1 MKPFIKWAGGK
12 NSLLDKIQKRLP
24 DYVHSQDF
32 CLVEPFVGG
41 GAVSLWALSDL
52 PHLKQLIINDYNADL
67 TNVYQVI
74 KNKPDDLIKYIE
86 NMQNHYD
93 KLTDIESKKPYFYH
107 KRDVFNQRNGNDVE
121 QAGLFIFLN
130 KSAFNGL
137 YRVNKNNQFNVPI
150 GSYKK
155 PTFID
160 KDNILTIS
168 KKIQNT
174 KILTGDFELVLN
186 HLPNNFP
193 CLFYLDPP
201 YRPISDTASFT
212 SYSDSGF
219 DDNEQKRLAN
229 FCKKIDKLGHYFL
242 LSNSD
247 PKNTNLSDD
256 FFDELYQDFKIERIQ
271 ANRTISASSV
281 GRKKINEIIV
291 SNGFNMKL
299 AFDDFLNSM
308 SETNTTLDYFTDFD
322 KVKKNV
328 AQIEIKLN
336 QLNYLL
342 GKDDLKQAVYD
353 LYAEC
358 PNAFSIL
365 EILIAVRKKEQKK
378 SLDEKGQVVTL
389 NSYFQ
394 SADKIIDFLNNTG
407 LADVFRDKNIKNLVD
422 YVFGIEVGLDTN
434 ARKNRGGDN
443 MSKAVQLLF
452 DNADIYYKKE
462 VRNTIFTDIESLGA
476 DVKQFDFVIK
486 TKRKTYVIETNYYNS
501 GGSKLNEVARA
512 YTDVAPKINQYP
524 QYEFVWITDGQGWK
538 TAKNKLQEAYT
549 HIPSVYNLYT
559 LQSFIEQVNS
569 EGVIRDW

>member
-1 MKPFIKWAGGK
+1 
-12 NSLLDKIQKRLP
+12 
-24 DYVHSQDF
+24 
-32 CLVEPFVGG
+32 
-41 GAVSLWALSDL
+41 
-52 PHLKQLIINDYNADL
+52 
-67 TNVYQVI
+67 
-74 KNKPDDLIKYIE
+74 
-86 NMQNHYD
+86 
-93 KLTDIESKKPYFYH
+93 
-107 KRDVFNQRNGNDVE
+107 
-121 QAGLFIFLN
+121 
-130 KSAFNGL
+130 
-137 YRVNKNNQFNVPI
+137 
-150 GSYKK
+150 
-155 PTFID
+155 
-160 KDNILTIS
+160 
-168 KKIQNT
+168 
-174 KILTGDFELVLN
+174 
-186 HLPNNFP
+186 
-193 CLFYLDPP
+193 
-201 YRPISDTASFT
+201 
-212 SYSDSGF
+212 
-219 DDNEQKRLAN
+219 
-229 FCKKIDKLGHYFL
+229 
-242 LSNSD
+242 
-247 PKNTNLSDD
+247 
-256 FFDELYQDFKIERIQ
+256 
-271 ANRTISASSV
+271 
-281 GRKKINEIIV
+281 
-291 SNGFNMKL
+291 MKL

-328 AQIEIKLN
+328 AQIEIHLN

-378 SLDEKGQVVTL
+378 SLDGKGQVVTL

-476 DVKQFDFVIK
+476 DVKRFDFVIK

-512 YTDVAPKINQYP
+512 YTDVAPKINQYS

-549 HIPSVYNLYT
+549 HILSVYNLYT
-559 LQSFIEQVNS
+559 LHGFIEQINS
-569 EGVIRDW
+569 EGVIKDW